1 MTIGL
6 LAARSP
12 DLATHTA
19 LFGPLPNSLQ
29 PGTLTCLLADAELA
43 GKGGSGV
50 SYGEQTRFRHRKAR
64 GGDRERQRRGNR
76 SVRRMRYFS
85 NMHPTS

>member
-43 GKGGSGV
+43 GKGG
-50 SYGEQTRFRHRKAR
+50 ERRF
-64 GGDRERQRRGNR
+64 
-76 SVRRMRYFS
+76 VRRANS
-85 NMHPTS
+85 IPSPEGAWW

>member
-43 GKGGSGV
+43 GKGGAA
-50 SYGEQTRFRHRKAR
+50 FRTASKLDSVT
-64 GGDRERQRRGNR
+64 GRRVVVIANGNR